1 MACCLPPGL
10 SVKASCGT
18 ASHCCHVAVQWLFSK
33 FRFHH
38 SKSPACIS
46 APQGMMWACKKT
58 QPTWQDALRQLD
70 PSCLSYILKRS
81 AERIRRPRRKCN
93 SFRQPKMFCTTKYR
107 TEQVYSWVENF
118 LQCSSAVLPHAYI
131 HIHIYICIHIFHFNI
146 WCLNMSERL
155 GFGLEYFLS
164 GMRQGSRWKAPRLLA
179 VFATWQHL
187 SHSNADAQMVQQ
199 TPAMY
204 WCCPWSS
211 FINPIVHD
219 VGGSIAKHQTPLQG
233 TPWTNIYRQ

>member
-1 MACCLPPGL
+1 MACWHLLTIYLPPGL

-107 TEQVYSWVENF
+107 TEQVYSWVENWF

-131 HIHIYICIHIFHFNI
+131 HIHIYIYTYFSFQLMMFEHVWTTRVWIRILSVWHEAGLPVKSTKTAC
-146 WCLNMSERL
+146 
-155 GFGLEYFLS
+155 GFCN
-164 GMRQGSRWKAPRLLA
+164 LA
-179 VFATWQHL
+179 A
-187 SHSNADAQMVQQ
+187 
-199 TPAMY
+199 
-204 WCCPWSS
+204 S
-211 FINPIVHD
+211 F
-219 VGGSIAKHQTPLQG
+219 TF
-233 TPWTNIYRQ
+233 